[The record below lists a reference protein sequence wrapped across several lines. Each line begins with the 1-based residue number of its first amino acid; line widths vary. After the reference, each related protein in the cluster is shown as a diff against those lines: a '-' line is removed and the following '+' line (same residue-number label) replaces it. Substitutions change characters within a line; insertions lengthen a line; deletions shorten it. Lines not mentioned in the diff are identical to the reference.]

1 MFIPTNAQ
9 QLASS
14 FFFDVPSEE
23 HLTSLVELLAA
34 RFSLVRDSQVEQG
47 SRVVA
52 LRNKG
57 AARRACAIDVDI
69 YFGRKNGWSLV
80 YKGLDADEVE
90 QAVLRQA

>member
-1 MFIPTNAQ
+1 MFIPANAQ
-9 QLASS
+9 QLARSL
-14 FFFDVPSEE
+14 FFEVPTEDY
-23 HLTSLVELLAA
+23 LASLVELLAA
-34 RFSLVRDSQVEQG
+34 KFSLVRDSQVEKG

-90 QAVLRQA
+90 QAVLRQS